1 MLAWP
6 PLLASTLW
14 KFCQNHAQ
22 WGVKSCDLGQN
33 FPKMYATVK
42 LNWFQTIKD
51 ADLDFKLDGENE
63 IIDYEIVGMKS
74 THHWENTFDDPII
87 STNDIRYLV
96 PDA

>member
-1 MLAWP
+1 MKIL
-6 PLLASTLW
+6 S
-14 KFCQNHAQ
+14 KSRSI
-22 WGVKSCDLGQN
+22 GVKSCDLGQN